1 MSVVRCHQAISLDG
15 FSAGPNQS
23 LENPLGEGGERLHE
37 WMFETAAWARMQ
49 GLPAG
54 RPETPDSAIVDEIAS
69 DPNVGAYIMGRNMFG
84 GGHGRWDESWK
95 GWWGE
100 NPPYH
105 RPVFVL
111 THEPRAP
118 VPMQGGTTFFFVTD
132 GVASALRQAQAAA
145 GDRDVH
151 VAGGAHTIQQFL
163 REGMLDELY
172 LHIAPILLGAG
183 ERLLENVGEPRM
195 TPVTVVASPR
205 VTHIRYRIDH

>member
-163 REGMLDELY
+163 REGMLVELY

>member
-1 MSVVRCHQAISLDG
+1 MSLVRCHQAISLDG

-23 LENPLGEGGERLHE
+23 LVNPLGEGGERLHE